1 MSIDQTEYVVMISK
15 ESCTIIFKFNDNQGR
30 GICAR
35 AWCHLS
41 FKENKLI
48 LWALIILMIM
58 FNREGPTK
66 IVNVFISVEMGF
78 GYRAWQY

>member
-15 ESCTIIFKFNDNQGR
+15 ESCTIIFKFNDTQGR

-48 LWALIILMIM
+48 H
-58 FNREGPTK
+58 PYD
-66 IVNVFISVEMGF
+66 NVEQGRAYQNSKCLHLRGNGF